1 MISAWAAK
9 EAAAGRLR
17 AESMSTTSID
27 IRPLSGSLGAEI
39 RGVDLA
45 RPLDAESF
53 GRLERAFLDHLVL
66 FFRDQELTPAQQVAF
81 AARFGPIGRYPLAEP
96 IPEHPDIIAVI
107 KEPGQTTNFGGVWH
121 SDTAYLEAP
130 SLGSLL
136 YAKEVPARGGDTLF
150 ANMYL
155 AYESLSP
162 GLRRLLDGLRAVNGA
177 AKNHETLRFD
187 HLAGG
192 AMTGTAVDPHGL
204 QAEHPVVRRHPVTGR
219 KALYVNRAHTLRFA
233 NMTEAE
239 SAGLLGYLFEH
250 AAREE
255 FTCRF
260 QWQAGSLALWD
271 NRCSQHYPLNDYH
284 GQRRVMHRVTIEGD
298 RPA

>member
-1 MISAWAAK
+1 MSATVI
-9 EAAAGRLR
+9 E
-17 AESMSTTSID
+17 

-39 RGVDLA
+39 HGIDLA
-45 RPLDAESF
+45 RPLDAETF
-53 GRLERAFLDHLVL
+53 ERVERAFLDHLVL

-81 AARFGPIGRYPLAEP
+81 AARFGPVGRYPLAEA
-96 IPEHPDIIAVI
+96 IPEHPDIIAVV

-121 SDTAYLEAP
+121 SDTTYLETP

-136 YAKEVPARGGDTLF
+136 YAKEVPASGGDTLF

-162 GLRRLLDGLRAVNGA
+162 GLRRLLDGLRAVNSAG
-177 AKNHETLRFD
+177 KNKETLRGG
-187 HLAGG
+187 HLARG
-192 AMTGTAVDPHGL
+192 AMTATAVDVRGL
-204 QAEHPVVRRHPVTGR
+204 RAEHPVVRRHPVTGR
-219 KALYVNRAHTLRFA
+219 KALYVNRAHTVAFKD
-233 NMTEAE
+233 MTEAE

-250 AAREE
+250 AARED

-260 QWQAGSLALWD
+260 RWRAGSLALWD
-271 NRCSQHYPLNDYH
+271 NRCTQHYPLNDYP
-284 GQRRVMHRVTIEGD
+284 GQRRVMHRATIEGD